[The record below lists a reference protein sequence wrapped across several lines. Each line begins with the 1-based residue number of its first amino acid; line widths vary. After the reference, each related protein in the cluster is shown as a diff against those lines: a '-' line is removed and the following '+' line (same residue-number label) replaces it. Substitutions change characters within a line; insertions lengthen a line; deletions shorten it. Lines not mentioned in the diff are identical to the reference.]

1 MTYTLLKISGKQ
13 ATIGH
18 SGTIKANN
26 MDGDELRLDGTISG
40 EMIVSTQTGWLVKS
54 VIDQE
59 IELDIDQNGQKIPAT
74 ISGTITTTSEK

>member
-13 ATIGH
+13 ATIGL